1 MVKLAAIF
9 IGGGLGSILR
19 YGFGHWL
26 AKTTEHFPLG
36 TLLAN
41 VFATSIMAI
50 GIVLISQ
57 KADVPAWVSAFL
69 LTGFCGG
76 FSTFSTFSLDT
87 VKLVENGH
95 TAMGILNVLVSVGIC
110 LIVAFLIIKKS

>member
-1 MVKLAAIF
+1 MVKIAAIF
-9 IGGGLGSILR
+9 IGGGMGSILR

-26 AKTTEHFPLG
+26 AKATEHFPLG
-36 TLLAN
+36 TLFAN
-41 VFATSIMAI
+41 LLATSIMAI
-50 GIVLISQ
+50 GIVFLSQ
-57 KADVPAWVSAFL
+57 KTEVPTWVSAFL

-95 TAMGILNVLVSVGIC
+95 SAMAILNVLVSVGIC
-110 LIVAFLIIKKS
+110 LLIAFLIIKKS

>member
-26 AKTTEHFPLG
+26 AKATEHFPLG

-41 VFATSIMAI
+41 VFATSIMAL

-95 TAMGILNVLVSVGIC
+95 TMMGILNVLVSVGIC
-110 LIVAFLIIKKS
+110 LIVAFLIIKKL